1 MAKLVQKS
9 GYIKSGKASGYMR
22 YIATREGVE
31 KLAGNGSVTKG
42 QRELIQ
48 KLLTDFPDAVE
59 LFEYEDYCKTPTL
72 GTASAFIS
80 MALDAN
86 LHEIDSESG
95 YMQYIATRPR
105 AQKRGIHFL
114 FLSYFFL
121 LTIRKPSYIRP
132 LPSPDHYLPKIILMN
147 CSAFPQLLQFR
158 IIIELYCT

>member
-72 GTASAFIS
+72 GTASAFIT

-86 LHEIDSESG
+86 LHGIDSESG

-105 AQKRGIHFL
+105 VQKHGGHGLICGVQGGPGKPFRFMVRRQFLHQQLELVLSLYRRG
-114 FLSYFFL
+114 S
-121 LTIRKPSYIRP
+121 
-132 LPSPDHYLPKIILMN
+132 
-147 CSAFPQLLQFR
+147 Q
-158 IIIELYCT
+158 

>member
-86 LHEIDSESG
+86 FHEMDSESADH
-95 YMQYIATRPR
+95 IALHAGDLHQSRHRVAHQPHQVFQR
-105 AQKRGIHFL
+105 HGHRVADL
-114 FLSYFFL
+114 CAAAA
-121 LTIRKPSYIRP
+121 P
-132 LPSPDHYLPKIILMN
+132 
-147 CSAFPQLLQFR
+147 
-158 IIIELYCT
+158 

>member
-9 GYIKSGKASGYMR
+9 GYIKSGKAGGYMR
-22 YIATREGVE
+22 YISTREGVE
-31 KLAGNGSVTKG
+31 RLAGNGAVTKG

-72 GTASAFIS
+72 GTASAFIT

-95 YMQYIATRPR
+95 YMQYIATRPPR
-105 AQKRGIHFL
+105 AEA
-114 FLSYFFL
+114 
-121 LTIRKPSYIRP
+121 RKPWPVQFCHCRRSCLGNVRAG
-132 LPSPDHYLPKIILMN
+132 
-147 CSAFPQLLQFR
+147 SA
-158 IIIELYCT
+158 